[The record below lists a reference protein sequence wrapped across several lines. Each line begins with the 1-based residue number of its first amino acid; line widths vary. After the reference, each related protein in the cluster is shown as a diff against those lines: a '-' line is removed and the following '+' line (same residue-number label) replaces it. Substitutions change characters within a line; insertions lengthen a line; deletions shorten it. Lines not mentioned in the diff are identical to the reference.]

1 MSEEIKSIFT
11 GSKAYLE
18 KSFLEELSYKIWST
32 KGARFRADRRLTT
45 ISKMSNIS
53 FSILSAYLIIAGLL
67 SVYNI
72 ENNDIHLN
80 YINYYVTAL
89 SILQLVVAQFE
100 NSQDYKLKGK
110 NFHDCSLELS
120 KLYNKLRTFK
130 TLNTQVSDY
139 TCLSFC
145 QKLSEEYQEILNR
158 YENHED
164 IDYDNFKLSQ
174 PKYFTELTPEDV
186 KKIKRKYWWICYG
199 WYSLIIVFPPV
210 IILAITLF

>member
-1 MSEEIKSIFT
+1 MSEESKSIFT
-11 GSKAYLE
+11 GSKQYLE

-67 SVYNI
+67 AVYNV
-72 ENNDIHLN
+72 ENRSETLK

-89 SILQLVVAQFE
+89 SIIQLVIVQFE
-100 NSQDYKLKGK
+100 SSQDYKLKAK

-130 TLNTQVSDY
+130 TLNNDASEY
-139 TCLSFC
+139 TILNFC
-145 QKLSEEYQEILNR
+145 QKLSHEYQEILDK
-158 YENHED
+158 YDNHED
-164 IDYDNFKLSQ
+164 IDYDNFKIGQ
-174 PKYFTELTPEDV
+174 RGYFKELTQEDV
-186 KKIKRKYWWICYG
+186 KKINRKYWWTCYG
-199 WYSLIIVFPPV
+199 WYSLVIILPPI
-210 IILAITLF
+210 IILAITIF

>member
-1 MSEEIKSIFT
+1 MSEEKKSIFT

-67 SVYNI
+67 AVYNI
-72 ENNDIHLN
+72 ENDNANLN

-130 TLNTQVSDY
+130 TLNPEASEY
-139 TCLSFC
+139 TILSFC
-145 QKLSEEYQEILNR
+145 QKLSDEYQEILSK

-164 IDYDNFKLSQ
+164 IDYDNFKISQ
-174 PKYFTELTPEDV
+174 LGHFSELTSKDV
-186 KKIKRKYWWICYG
+186 KRINKKYWWICYG
-199 WYSLIIVFPPV
+199 WYSLIIIFPPIV
-210 IILAITLF
+210 IISIVVF

>member
-67 SVYNI
+67 AVYNI

-139 TCLSFC
+139 TSLSFC
-145 QKLSEEYQEILNR
+145 QKLSEEYQEILNK

-174 PKYFTELTPEDV
+174 PKYFTELTPDDV

-199 WYSLIIVFPPV
+199 WYSIIIIFPPI

>member
-67 SVYNI
+67 AVYNI

-139 TCLSFC
+139 TNLSFC

-174 PKYFTELTPEDV
+174 PEYFKELTPGDV

-199 WYSLIIVFPPV
+199 WYSLIIIFPPI

>member
-1 MSEEIKSIFT
+1 MDIEKKSIFV

-32 KGARFRADRRLTT
+32 KGTRFRASIRLTT

-53 FSILSAYLIIAGLL
+53 ISILSAYLIIAGLL
-67 SVYNI
+67 AVYNI
-72 ENNDIHLN
+72 ENDDNNLK

-89 SILQLVVAQFE
+89 SILQLVIAQFE
-100 NSQDYKLKGK
+100 NSQDYKLKAK

-130 TLNTQVSDY
+130 TLNSTASEYSV
-139 TCLSFC
+139 LSFC

-158 YENHED
+158 YENHDD
-164 IDYDNFKLSQ
+164 IDYDNFKVEKFDHFS
-174 PKYFTELTPEDV
+174 ELTKKDV
-186 KKIKRKYWWICYG
+186 KNIKYRYLWICYG
-199 WYSLIIVFPPV
+199 AYSLIIIIPPL
-210 IILAITLF
+210 IILGIIVF